1 MVLVAT
7 NTFASS
13 EQSILSPYTRAV
25 PITASDTQD
34 LAEIPRALN
43 VHKGT
48 GGSVTAIKVTLYGD
62 TSPVV
67 LNLNVGAVFPIRPIR
82 VWANGTD
89 ATSIV
94 ALY

>member
-1 MVLVAT
+1 VPT
-7 NTFASS
+7 NNFA
-13 EQSILSPYTRAV
+13 QNDAGVNSPFTRALA
-25 PITASDTQD
+25 ITASDTTD

-48 GGSVTAIKVTLYGD
+48 GGTVTAIKVTMVGD
-62 TSPVV
+62 SVPVT
-67 LNLNVGAVFPIRPIR
+67 LNLNVGAVFPIRVSR

-89 ATSIV
+89 ATQII